1 MSSVES
7 LLREVRSVDGD
18 ACARGLRRLS
28 RHCGT
33 DSVTDARPPD
43 WQARRDQVIEL
54 APRLLELATSADVVL
69 RELAADAL
77 GSVQPDGALDAL
89 LALCGDAEERVRA
102 TALGALEGWPDERAA
117 RDRLLDAMCAKAWLV
132 RLRAAKAL
140 RPFAGDAVDDALLEA
155 LTDPDSHVRSLA
167 CESLK
172 RRDPGRL
179 RPRLRVL
186 VTTYPAP
193 HLLDAAMDLLG
204 AAGTAEDV
212 AFLKTVGSWLNL
224 SQPGFIR
231 AWARKAA
238 RAIRARQAGGLST

>member
-1 MSSVES
+1 MSSVDS
-7 LLREVRSVDGD
+7 LLREVRSADAD

-28 RHCGT
+28 RYCGT

-43 WQARRDQVIEL
+43 WIAQRAEVIEL
-54 APRLLELATSADVVL
+54 APRLLELATHADPVL

-77 GSVQPDGALDAL
+77 GAVQPDGALDAL
-89 LALCGDAEERVRA
+89 LLLCGDGDERVRA
-102 TALGALEGWPDERAA
+102 TALGALEGWPDVEAA
-117 RDRLLDAMCAKAWLV
+117 RDRLLDAMCAKAWLI

-140 RPFAGDAVDDALLEA
+140 RPFAGDAVDEALLEA

-172 RRDPGRL
+172 RREPTRFRIQL
-179 RPRLRVL
+179 RTL

-212 AFLKTVGSWLNL
+212 AFLKKVGSWLNL

-238 RAIRARQAGGLST
+238 RSIQARQPA